1 MLDEKDLKEI
11 AHLMSVLIE
20 NEVTPKFDLLSEKI
34 DLLQEK
40 LVPAEAVDDIADRVD
55 VLEGTARIHSK
66 EIAKL
71 KKAN

>member
-40 LVPAEAVDDIADRVD
+40 LVPAEAVDDRADRVD